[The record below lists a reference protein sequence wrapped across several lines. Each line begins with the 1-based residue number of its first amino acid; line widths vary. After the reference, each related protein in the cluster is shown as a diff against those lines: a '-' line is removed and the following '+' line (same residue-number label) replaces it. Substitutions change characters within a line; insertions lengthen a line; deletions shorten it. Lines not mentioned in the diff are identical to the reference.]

1 MDKKVA
7 GKQSSIGS
15 TSGSSLPPAHPLA
28 VPAKTAVKKSTQL
41 RQIVTIVLLVVLVFG
56 AGVGVGNGKFMFHRS
71 NASVSGL
78 PDNLDYSSVNTVY
91 KSLKDN
97 YNGKL
102 TETQVLDGMKSGL
115 AASAK
120 DPYTEYFNTAD
131 AKSFGNK
138 LNNTFSGIGAELGKD
153 DSGNLIVVSPISGF
167 PADKAGLKA
176 QDIITS
182 IDGASTTDMSIDDAV
197 GKIHGTKGTKV
208 TLKIVRNKSDAMSIT
223 ITRDTIQIPSVTSKV
238 LNNNIGYIQIVTFA
252 DDTSSLIKQ
261 AADKMKQ
268 TNVKGIILDLRGN
281 PGGEVNAAVD
291 VSSEW
296 LPAGKSIMQEKRGS
310 TIVQSYTSTGA
321 DTLVGIPT
329 VVLIDKGSASA
340 SEITAGALHDNKA
353 ATLIGTQSY
362 GKGVVQQ
369 LINLGDGSEL
379 KVTIASWYRP
389 NGQNINKKG
398 ITPDQVV
405 TEPTDATPDN
415 DPQLQAAT
423 AFLNK

>member
-1 MDKKVA
+1 
-7 GKQSSIGS
+7 
-15 TSGSSLPPAHPLA
+15 
-28 VPAKTAVKKSTQL
+28 
-41 RQIVTIVLLVVLVFG
+41 
-56 AGVGVGNGKFMFHRS
+56 
-71 NASVSGL
+71 
-78 PDNLDYSSVNTVY
+78 
-91 KSLKDN
+91 
-97 YNGKL
+97 
-102 TETQVLDGMKSGL
+102 
-115 AASAK
+115 
-120 DPYTEYFNTAD
+120 
-131 AKSFGNK
+131 
-138 LNNTFSGIGAELGKD
+138 
-153 DSGNLIVVSPISGF
+153 
-167 PADKAGLKA
+167 
-176 QDIITS
+176 
-182 IDGASTTDMSIDDAV
+182 
-197 GKIHGTKGTKV
+197 
-208 TLKIVRNKSDAMSIT
+208 
-223 ITRDTIQIPSVTSKV
+223 
-238 LNNNIGYIQIVTFA
+238 
-252 DDTSSLIKQ
+252 
-261 AADKMKQ
+261 MKQ